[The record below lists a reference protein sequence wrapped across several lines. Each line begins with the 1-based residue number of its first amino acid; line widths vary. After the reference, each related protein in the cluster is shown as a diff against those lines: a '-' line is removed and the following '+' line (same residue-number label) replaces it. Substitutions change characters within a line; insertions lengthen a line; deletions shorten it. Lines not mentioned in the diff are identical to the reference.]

1 MKYTLTL
8 AIDGMHCAAC
18 SSRIERVLSQKSFVK
33 AVTVNLATH
42 TAQIAIG
49 KEEREVNG
57 MSGTEASQGRVD
69 NGDTFSG
76 TLPDKAAITSELIN
90 AVNALGFSAKEVG
103 APSAVVDLAIEGMHC
118 AACSSRIEKVLSQK
132 EGIASISVNLG
143 SHTAQVRFDN
153 GADASLLAREIVETI
168 GSLGFSATI
177 MEQGGED
184 FLSDAASRWNE
195 REQAQLQELAERK
208 KDLIPAF
215 LFALPLLILSM
226 GEMAGMPLP
235 AFINPV
241 HNPSHFAILQLLLC
255 LPVIWSGR
263 RFYTQ
268 GFPALLRKAPTMDT
282 LVAMGTG
289 AAFIYSL
296 WNTFVLTMPVAVQE
310 RLAFTPLN
318 TGKSYGPVWDMLLG
332 SGHAMHGVEL
342 YYESAAVVIALVS
355 LGKYFESR
363 STMRTSEAM
372 KGLLNLAPETAF
384 RLTGITPQQF
394 FEAPHKTNGF
404 QPDVSQ
410 GEEIPLSRVQKDDV
424 LLVRPGGRIPVDGVV
439 LHGDSLVDESML
451 TGESMPVVKTIG
463 DELAAGT
470 INQHGMLVLHAEKIG
485 ADTVLAR
492 IVKLVQDAQGSKA
505 PIAAIADRVSLYFV
519 PVVIGVALVAGLLWW
534 QYSGSA
540 AFGLRIMVSVLV
552 IACPCAMGLA
562 TPISIMAGTGR
573 GAQLGLLFKNGQAL
587 ENMSRISTV
596 VFDKTGTLTEGHPAV
611 TEVVLLPAG
620 KEKNLDDAMAGEV
633 RFNEATIVRLA
644 ASLESLSEHALA
656 KAVVDKA
663 KSLGESLDET
673 TGESMKLLPVQRFSA
688 IPGKGVKGSITFE
701 GQEIVIG
708 IGNKAFAL
716 EQNRGGLF
724 DGATLDDALL
734 PYAQE
739 GKTPVIVTVNNTP
752 RALLVLADP
761 LREESPRI
769 IASLGQR
776 GIKSIMLTGDA
787 QAAAEAIARKAGI
800 DEVHAGV
807 LPQGKEQ
814 VIVELTNGGEVV
826 AMVGDGINDAP
837 ALARADVGI
846 AMGSGIDVA
855 VETGDVVLMRP
866 GLTSLVEA
874 LGLSKATMRN
884 IRQNLFWAFAFNV
897 VGIPFAAGVFYLW
910 GGPVLSPMLAGT
922 AMAMSSVTVVTNALR
937 LRFFSPQ
944 GYAID

>member
-1 MKYTLTL
+1 MKNIITL

-18 SSRIERVLSQKSFVK
+18 SSRIERVLSQKDFVESV
-33 AVTVNLATH
+33 AVNLATH
-42 TAQIAIG
+42 TAQIVVVDGADG
-49 KEEREVNG
+49 KEYSESSKRGEG
-57 MSGTEASQGRVD
+57 ADTKGTKVAGLPNTSSQKSAQDSPQPLFNKAVV
-69 NGDTFSG
+69 
-76 TLPDKAAITSELIN
+76 LPELIS
-90 AVNALGFSAKEVG
+90 VIETLGFSAKEVG
-103 APSAVVDLAIEGMHC
+103 APSAVLDLAIEGMHC

-132 EGIASISVNLG
+132 EGIAGVSVNLG
-143 SHTAQVRFDN
+143 SHTAQVRF
-153 GADASLLAREIVETI
+153 ADASSSSLLAQEVLATI
-168 GSLGFSATI
+168 GSLGFSATV
-177 MEQGGED
+177 MEQVGED

-195 REQAQLQELAERK
+195 REQAQLHELAERK

-226 GEMAGMPLP
+226 GEMAGMTLP
-235 AFINPV
+235 AFISPV

-289 AAFIYSL
+289 AAFMYSL
-296 WNTFVLTMPVAVQE
+296 WNTFVLTMPAAAQE
-310 RLAFTPLN
+310 RLAFTPLHG
-318 TGKSYGPVWDMLLG
+318 GKSYGPVWDMLLG
-332 SGHAMHGVEL
+332 TGHAMHGVEL

-384 RLTGITPQQF
+384 RLTGVEPRQF
-394 FEAPHKTNGF
+394 LEGLHQPSGF

-410 GEEIPLSRVQKDDV
+410 GEEIPLSRVQKNDI

-439 LHGDSLVDESML
+439 LHGNSLVDESML
-451 TGESMPVVKTIG
+451 TGESMPVDKAAG

-470 INQHGMLVLHAEKIG
+470 INQHGMLVLQAEKIG

-519 PVVIGVALVAGLLWW
+519 PVVIGVALVAGLFWW

-587 ENMSRISTV
+587 ENMSRVTTV

-611 TEVVLLPAG
+611 TEVVILPAG
-620 KEKNLDDAMAGEV
+620 KENSLDESMV
-633 RFNEATIVRLA
+633 VRLA

-663 KSLGESLDET
+663 KSF
-673 TGESMKLLPVQRFSA
+673 GESMKLLPVQGFTA
-688 IPGKGVKGSITFE
+688 IPGKGVKGSITLN
-701 GQEIVIG
+701 GQEFVIG

-716 EQNRGGLF
+716 EQTTDVLF
-724 DGATLDDALL
+724 EDTSLDGALDDALL
-734 PYAQE
+734 PFAQE
-739 GKTPVIVTVNNTP
+739 GKTPVIMTVNNRP
-752 RALLVLADP
+752 SALLVSADP
-761 LREESPRI
+761 LREESPRV
-769 IASLGQR
+769 IASLR
-776 GIKSIMLTGDA
+776 ERSIASIMLTGDA
-787 QAAAEAIARKAGI
+787 KAAAEAIALKAGI

-807 LPQGKEQ
+807 LPQGKER
-814 VIVELTNGGEVV
+814 VIVELTQKGQVV

-866 GLTSLVEA
+866 GLSSLVEA

-897 VGIPFAAGVFYLW
+897 VGIPFAAGIFYLW

-922 AMAMSSVTVVTNALR
+922 AMAMSSVTVVSNALR
-937 LRFFSPQ
+937 LRFFTPQ
-944 GYAID
+944 GME

>member
-1 MKYTLTL
+1 MKNIITL

-18 SSRIERVLSQKSFVK
+18 SSRIERVLSQKAFVES
-33 AVTVNLATH
+33 VSVNLATH
-42 TAQIAIG
+42 TAQIVVADG
-49 KEEREVNG
+49 SDGSDGSEREDGAESLN
-57 MSGTEASQGRVD
+57 TLSQALPQALPDKLSDRFPGK
-69 NGDTFSG
+69 
-76 TLPDKAAITSELIN
+76 LPDKATVLAEIIGAIE
-90 AVNALGFSAKEVG
+90 ALGFSAKEVG
-103 APSAVVDLAIEGMHC
+103 APSGVLDLAIEGMHC

-132 EGIASISVNLG
+132 EGITSVSVNLG
-143 SHTAQVRFDN
+143 SHTAQVRFKGTTDP
-153 GADASLLAREIVETI
+153 SLLAHEIVETI
-168 GSLGFSATI
+168 QSLGFSATV
-177 MEQGGED
+177 MEQLGED

-195 REQAQLQELAERK
+195 REQTQLQELAERK

-215 LFALPLLILSM
+215 LFALPLLVLSM

-235 AFINPV
+235 VFLSPV

-289 AAFIYSL
+289 AAFLYSL
-296 WNTFVLTMPVAVQE
+296 WNTFVLTMPAALQE
-310 RLAFTPLN
+310 QLAFTPLH

-332 SGHAMHGVEL
+332 TGHAMHGVEL

-384 RLTGITPQQF
+384 RLTGVEPRQF
-394 FEAPHKTNGF
+394 LEGLHQASGF
-404 QPDVSQ
+404 QHDVSQ
-410 GEEIPLSRVQKDDV
+410 GEEIPLSRVQKDDI

-439 LHGDSLVDESML
+439 LHGNSLVDESML
-451 TGESMPVVKTIG
+451 TGESMPVDKVAG

-470 INQHGMLVLHAEKIG
+470 INQHGMLVLLAEKIG

-587 ENMSRISTV
+587 ENMSRVTTV

-611 TEVVLLPAG
+611 TEVVILPEG
-620 KEKNLDDAMAGEV
+620 KEKNLDERMV
-633 RFNEATIVRLA
+633 VRLA

-663 KSLGESLDET
+663 SSLGES
-673 TGESMKLLPVQRFSA
+673 MRLLPVQGFTA
-688 IPGKGVKGSITFE
+688 IPGKGVKGSISLD
-701 GQEIVIG
+701 GQEFVIG
-708 IGNKAFAL
+708 IGNKTFAL
-716 EQNRGGLF
+716 EQNTGGLF
-724 DGATLDDALL
+724 DDKFLNDVLDDALL
-734 PYAQE
+734 PFAQE
-739 GKTPVIVTVNNTP
+739 GKTPVIVTVNSTP
-752 RALLVLADP
+752 SALLVLADP
-761 LREESPRI
+761 LREESPRVI
-769 IASLGQR
+769 SSLAER
-776 GIKSIMLTGDA
+776 SIDSIMLTGDA
-787 QAAAEAIARKAGI
+787 KAAAEAIALKAGI
-800 DEVHAGV
+800 GEVHAGV

-814 VIVELTNGGEVV
+814 VIVELRQKGQVV

-866 GLTSLVEA
+866 GLASLVEA

-937 LRFFSPQ
+937 LRFFTPQ
-944 GYAID
+944 GME